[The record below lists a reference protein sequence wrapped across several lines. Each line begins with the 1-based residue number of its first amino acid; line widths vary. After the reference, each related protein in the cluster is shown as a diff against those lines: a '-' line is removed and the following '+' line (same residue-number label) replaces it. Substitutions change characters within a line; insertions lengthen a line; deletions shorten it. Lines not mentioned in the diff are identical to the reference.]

1 MNQVGASSIPRPYA
15 PDVDVF
21 NGFEP
26 LSSNY
31 LYCPNQFF
39 HVCLPHVSR
48 SVLRLVAYMLD
59 QTLGWLDADGN
70 PRSQNISVSYQQLVD
85 RAGLGR
91 GGIRPAI
98 DEAIERKFIRRVRE
112 GRAAAAG
119 ENGEQGAFA
128 LCWDAS
134 ETYRDTPE
142 TFEGFYTGEGHRTPI
157 PNAYFRQIIP
167 RETLTVTKVV
177 GMVLRHTVG
186 YQNQFGGRRSQA
198 PLSYRFIQELANI
211 PDPKTVREALSS
223 AVASRYIVCVEEGI
237 FHPDPNSRRPATYAV
252 NWLRTA
258 EKSESGSKNPA
269 GEEQF
274 KKPSSSGSENPAVKQ
289 FRKPSNEKKETKD
302 SLKQQPTAAA
312 ARLRLL
318 REAGFDEPTAQQLS
332 VIATKEQI
340 EKQIEWLPRRTVS
353 QNRLGMLRKA
363 IEENWSEPDR
373 PPDIK
378 EVLADR
384 RKRERQQSQ
393 KQAVQDAK
401 TTQQKQRRIARW
413 EQLEQVWQKLSPAKQ
428 KRIEAVAYA
437 RQNSDT
443 LRRLFQTSEKQRLR
457 ECLRQLDSNQTG

>member
-1 MNQVGASSIPRPYA
+1 MSAAEVHPMNVTR
-15 PDVDVF
+15 F
-21 NGFEP
+21 TGFEP
-26 LSSNY
+26 LKANY
-31 LYCPNQFF
+31 LYCPNQFLD
-39 HVCLPHVSR
+39 VCLPHVSR
-48 SVLRLVAYMLD
+48 SVLRLVAYILD
-59 QTLGWLDADGN
+59 QTLGWLDTDGN

-119 ENGEQGAFA
+119 ANGEQGAFA
-128 LCWDAS
+128 LCWDET
-134 ETYRDTPE
+134 ETYQDTPE
-142 TFEGFYTGEGHRTPI
+142 TFQGFYTGEGHRTPI

-252 NWLRTA
+252 NWLRAA

-269 GEEQF
+269 GKEQF
-274 KKPSSSGSENPAVKQ
+274 KKTSSSGSENPAVKQ
-289 FRKPSNEKKETKD
+289 FRKPSNEKTETKD
-302 SLKQQPTAAA
+302 SLKQQVAVAAS
-312 ARLRLL
+312 LKSL
-318 REAGFDEPTAQQLS
+318 RETGFDEPTAQRLS
-332 VIATKEQI
+332 AIATTDQI
-340 EKQIEWLPRRTVS
+340 QQQIDWLPRRTVS

-373 PPDIK
+373 PPDIRA
-378 EVLADR
+378 VLESR
-384 RKRERQQSQ
+384 REREDQQSQ

-401 TTQQKQRRIARW
+401 TTQQKQRRIDRW
-413 EQLEQVWQKLSPAKQ
+413 KHLEQVWHELSASKQ

-437 RQNSDT
+437 RQHSDT

-457 ECLRQLDSNQTG
+457 ECLRQLDSNQSG